1 MFENPLKSLGKKIDE
16 FLNEIAFEP
25 KPMNKKEKTP
35 DPDPD
40 NIIVKNEIL
49 SLFNKSKL
57 NPTQFASLIIMNN
70 VYIENERK
78 GDWTRLQTYEV
89 EEMMNNMKHEI
100 DEPDETQ
107 PTPQFVKYKTT
118 IQQKFGIK

>member
-1 MFENPLKSLGKKIDE
+1 
-16 FLNEIAFEP
+16 
-25 KPMNKKEKTP
+25 
-35 DPDPD
+35 
-40 NIIVKNEIL
+40 
-49 SLFNKSKL
+49 
-57 NPTQFASLIIMNN
+57 MNN

-107 PTPQFVKYKTT
+107 TNQKPQFVKYKTT
-118 IQQKFGIK
+118 IKQKFGIKK